1 MLSWL
6 CYILLVV
13 NICYCVIFYLVA
25 TRVLEH
31 SHELHGSKLTICR
44 FIPTVA
50 RQVKRFRHSDSLESL
65 LSFSHHSQHLI
76 AWNRLFNNII
86 FPRSWMGS
94 ESIAHEAKAQMCY
107 WLRAHSGS
115 RNNNCFSKI
124 QLVGQIYRDKTTLAS
139 KTRFSHHCFGFQSHR
154 FSLLVGYTVKWEEPN
169 RPQRPSPPQFLEGQF
184 GTCWVV
190 LDRKSQNGSR
200 WYQLGPSNFWVG
212 YSNFLA
218 LPLSCDHLIAK

>member
-1 MLSWL
+1 MFPGWGHSMTLMDPSVGNLNGILAWVGGNLNNNFPKSQMPGGLAGGGGILKLRFDRYITFKMLSWL

-86 FPRSWMGS
+86 FPRS
-94 ESIAHEAKAQMCY
+94 
-107 WLRAHSGS
+107 
-115 RNNNCFSKI
+115 
-124 QLVGQIYRDKTTLAS
+124 
-139 KTRFSHHCFGFQSHR
+139 
-154 FSLLVGYTVKWEEPN
+154 
-169 RPQRPSPPQFLEGQF
+169 
-184 GTCWVV
+184 
-190 LDRKSQNGSR
+190 
-200 WYQLGPSNFWVG
+200 
-212 YSNFLA
+212 
-218 LPLSCDHLIAK
+218 

>member
-1 MLSWL
+1 MKLRFDRYITFKMLSWL

-13 NICYCVIFYLVA
+13 NICYCFIFYLVA

-50 RQVKRFRHSDSLESL
+50 RQVKRSRHSDSLESL
-65 LSFSHHSQHLI
+65 LSFSHHSQNLI

-86 FPRSWMGS
+86 FPRSRMGS
-94 ESIAHEAKAQMCY
+94 ESIAHEAEAQMCY

-124 QLVGQIYRDKTTLAS
+124 QLVGQIYRDKTTLAI

-154 FSLLVGYTVKWEEPN
+154 FSLRVGYTIK
-169 RPQRPSPPQFLEGQF
+169 
-184 GTCWVV
+184 
-190 LDRKSQNGSR
+190 
-200 WYQLGPSNFWVG
+200 
-212 YSNFLA
+212 
-218 LPLSCDHLIAK
+218 

>member
-50 RQVKRFRHSDSLESL
+50 RQVKRSRHSDSLESL

-76 AWNRLFNNII
+76 TWNRLFNNII
-86 FPRSWMGS
+86 FPRSRMDS
-94 ESIAHEAKAQMCY
+94 ESIAHEAEARMCY

-154 FSLLVGYTVKWEEPN
+154 FSLLVGYTVK
-169 RPQRPSPPQFLEGQF
+169 
-184 GTCWVV
+184 
-190 LDRKSQNGSR
+190 
-200 WYQLGPSNFWVG
+200 
-212 YSNFLA
+212 
-218 LPLSCDHLIAK
+218 